1 MVFLSE
7 MSASNSSS
15 SISMPWVSVVVG
27 KRMDWKWRR
36 KSRSEGRREGRK
48 KGKSEYDRVRE

>member
-15 SISMPWVSVVVG
+15 SISMPWVSVVEG
-27 KRMDWKWRR
+27 KRMEWKWRR
-36 KSRSEGRREGRK
+36 KGWSGSGEEKDGVEVEK
-48 KGKSEYDRVRE
+48 KR